1 MNTEGSTKREQ
12 IIEGLRAIADFYE
25 QHPDVPLP
33 PFPSWSHCVLSDDD
47 TQGQVDVAAV
57 ATALDVPM
65 KVKDGSADAK
75 TKFGGVR
82 FHVYYVSRQ
91 RAENY
96 ADNLRF
102 LAEHGRGE

>member
-65 KVKDGSADAK
+65 KVKDGSAVDMK
-75 TKFGGVR
+75 KLGVLC
-82 FHVYYVSRQ
+82 FH
-91 RAENY
+91 
-96 ADNLRF
+96 F
-102 LAEHGRGE
+102 L